1 MENISYYLTNIS
13 VLTYIII
20 FIGGVATSFT
30 PCVYPLIPIII
41 GVIGATKQKS
51 KLKNFIM
58 ALSYCTGMAITF
70 SALGVFAALT
80 GKLFG
85 QLQSSPLAHLIVGNV
100 IILFGL
106 AQFDIVRLPTFLL
119 NRAGAGKVIKG
130 TTPPAAFLM
139 GLASGFIAAPCT
151 AAVLGAL
158 LTFVTTKQNI
168 FLGFSLLFTFAMGL
182 GTLLIIIGMFT
193 GVLATI
199 KKSEKIMRIA
209 QNIIGFSMILLGE
222 YFIFKAG
229 MLSI

>member
-1 MENISYYLTNIS
+1 MENISYYLSNIS
-13 VLTYIII
+13 VLTYVII
-20 FIGGVATSFT
+20 FAAGVITSFT
-30 PCVYPLIPIII
+30 PCVYPLIPIIV
-41 GVIGATKQKS
+41 GVIGATKQES
-51 KLKNFIM
+51 KIKNFIM
-58 ALSYCTGMAITF
+58 ALSYCVGMAIMF

-85 QLQSSPLAHLIVGNV
+85 QLQSSPVAHLIVGNV

-106 AQFDIVRLPTFLL
+106 AQFDIVKLPTFLL

-130 TTPPAAFLM
+130 TTPVTAFFM
-139 GLASGFIAAPCT
+139 GLVSGFIAAPCT

-158 LTFVTTKQNI
+158 LAFAATTQNVL
-168 FLGFSLLFTFAMGL
+168 LGFSLLFTFALGL
-182 GTLLIIIGMFT
+182 GTLLIIIGVFT
-193 GVLATI
+193 GILATV